1 MQLDALN
8 VTIMGLGRHGGGAAA
23 ARYCAQSGARVTVT
37 DLASADTLAESM
49 AQLNDLPIERFVLGR
64 HDPED
69 FRRADIVVVNPAVR
83 PENELVEIARRTGA
97 QITSET
103 ELFLNACPAQIIGVT
118 GTVGKSTTAAMLHA
132 VLQASG
138 RRAWLGGNI
147 GRSLLP
153 ELDQIQRDDLV
164 VLELSS
170 FQLHLLNENARWPTG
185 AVVTNCLS
193 NHLDWHGTREHYVAA
208 KQQLIRNLPPGGLAV
223 FGPVDSELHAWR
235 SLVPLSV
242 DLLETWWLHLIPELR
257 IPGTHN
263 RTNAALATTVAEKL
277 GVAAETIRNSLAA
290 FNGLPHR
297 IEFVAEVAG
306 RRFYNDSKST
316 TPAATIAALSSMD
329 RPTWLLLGG
338 VEQHVDYAELMATV
352 VQRSVGAGFFGATGR
367 KLELF
372 ARDRDNSFCAYRG
385 ESLSEAFHWCWNHS
399 REGDAILLS
408 PACASTDQFQD
419 FTHRGEEFTQL
430 VRSLETNHGTERG

>member
-1 MQLDALN
+1 MPLDALN
-8 VTIMGLGRHGGGAAA
+8 ITIMGLGRHGGGVAA
-23 ARYCAQSGARVTVT
+23 ARHCAQAGARVTVT

-49 AQLNDLPIERFVLGR
+49 AQLNDLLIDRFVLGR
-64 HDPED
+64 HYAED
-69 FRRADIVVVNPAVR
+69 FRRADVVVVNPAVR
-83 PENELVEIARRTGA
+83 PGNELIEIARRTGA
-97 QITSET
+97 RITSET
-103 ELFLNACPAQIIGVT
+103 ELFLNACPAQVVGVT

-153 ELDQIQRDDLV
+153 ELDQIQRGDVV

-170 FQLHLLNENARWPTG
+170 FQLHWLSENTRWPS
-185 AVVTNCLS
+185 AAMITNCLT
-193 NHLDWHGTREHYVAA
+193 NHLDWHGTREHYVAS
-208 KQQLIRNLPPGGLAV
+208 KQRLIRNLPPGGFVV
-223 FGPVDSELHAWR
+223 FGSIDPELRAWR
-235 SLVPLSV
+235 SLVPPSV
-242 DLLETWWLHLIPELR
+242 DHLETWCSHKTPELR

-263 RTNAALATTVAEKL
+263 RTNAALAAAAAEKL
-277 GVAAETIRNSLAA
+277 GVAAETIRSSLSI

-297 IEFVAEVAG
+297 IEFVAEVAC
-306 RRFYNDSKST
+306 RQFYNDSKST

-338 VEQHVDYAELMATV
+338 VEQQVDYSELIATV

-367 KLELF
+367 KLELL

-419 FTHRGEEFTQL
+419 FTHRGEEFIQL
-430 VRSLETNHGTERG
+430 VRALEGM